1 MINCYSLENLLESK
15 KISQKT
21 YDKVIITKNYIERK
35 YNLKTIKN
43 SEFNEIIDKINN
55 LKISDNEK
63 EKLKKEIYE
72 KEILKKRKLKNKQY
86 MIINL

>member
-1 MINCYSLENLLESK
+1 MINCYSLENLLQSK

-43 SEFNEIIDKINN
+43 EIK
-55 LKISDNEK
+55 
-63 EKLKKEIYE
+63 
-72 KEILKKRKLKNKQY
+72 
-86 MIINL
+86 